1 MATAS
6 KAANA
11 PAKKKKSNK
20 LLYAAI
26 GIPIF
31 SLIMYVG
38 MMRPQGSI
46 KFGICQVFIE
56 KTLSYPLE
64 FRVVSA
70 YEKPNEVRMEFTTIN
85 EYGEYILSQVACVFR
100 PDPVTTWALTEVQL
114 KRVKM
119 PQELIEAFN
128 PTIPAILANPP
139 DLTLPFVPSDNLMD
153 LQR

>member
-1 MATAS
+1 MATGS
-6 KAANA
+6 KAASA
-11 PAKKKKSNK
+11 PVKKKSRK
-20 LLYAAI
+20 LLYAII
-26 GIPIF
+26 GILIL
-31 SLIMYVG
+31 SLIIYAG
-38 MMRPQGSI
+38 TRRAQGSI

-85 EYGEYILSQVACVFR
+85 EYGEYILSQVACVFK

-114 KRVKM
+114 KRIKL
-119 PQELIEAFN
+119 PQEMIDAFN
-128 PTIPAILANPP
+128 PTIPAVLLNPP
-139 DLTLPFVPSDNLMD
+139 DLTLPYVPSENLMD